1 MTRLFGLIV
10 ACADERTTLKVLP
23 MSPVLLS
30 LMIGV
35 LIAGMALAI
44 IFFLSNRREDGR
56 ASERLDL
63 LVGRNSRK
71 DSSADMLL
79 KQALSSVDKQNILD
93 NLTPEFLNLTRVI
106 EQADANMKPS
116 ALFGMGL
123 IIAFIGGLA
132 GLLMVNVYVAPVLA
146 IVSFTAPF
154 VWLFYKRGARMKAF
168 AGQLPE
174 AMELVARAL
183 RAGHS
188 LAAGMHVV
196 AEEMPQPIAKEF
208 GRVYEE
214 QNLGI
219 ALEEALK
226 NMCERVPNLDLK
238 FFVTSVAIQ
247 RQTGGDLAEILD
259 RIGYV
264 IRERYKILGQVRA
277 LTAEGRLSGIV
288 LIALPICLFL
298 LMLWM
303 KPEYIKLLWTDPMG
317 IKMSIG
323 AVFLM
328 LIGSYSIQKIIDIK
342 V

>member
-1 MTRLFGLIV
+1 MDPLYLSLLVGALVVGMVLAV
-10 ACADERTTLKVLP
+10 AFALSGRQDDLKV
-23 MSPVLLS
+23 
-30 LMIGV
+30 G
-35 LIAGMALAI
+35 
-44 IFFLSNRREDGR
+44 
-56 ASERLDL
+56 ERLDL
-63 LVGRNSRK
+63 LVGRRTAK

-79 KQALSSVDKQNILD
+79 KQALSEVDKKNLLD
-93 NLTPEFLNLTRVI
+93 KLTPEAFNLTKVI
-106 EQADANMKPS
+106 EQADANVKPS
-116 ALFGMGL
+116 ALFGAAVVL
-123 IIAFIGGLA
+123 SVIGFVA
-132 GLLMVNVYVAPVLA
+132 GLMLVNVYVAPVLGL
-146 IVSFTAPF
+146 VFFTVPF
-154 VWLFYKRGARMKAF
+154 VWLFWKKASRMKKF

-174 AMELVARAL
+174 GMELIARAL

-188 LAAGMHVV
+188 LAAGLHVV

-219 ALEEALK
+219 TLDDALK
-226 NMCERVPNLDLK
+226 NLTERVPNLDLR

-264 IRERYKILGQVRA
+264 IRERYKILGQVKA

-288 LIALPICLFL
+288 LIALPICLFM

-303 KPEYIKLLWTDPMG
+303 KPDYIRMLWTEPMG

-323 AVFLM
+323 AVVLM
-328 LIGSYSIQKIIDIK
+328 VVGAYSIKKIIDIK

>member
-1 MTRLFGLIV
+1 MDPLYLSLLVGALVVGMVLAV
-10 ACADERTTLKVLP
+10 AFALSGRQDDLKV
-23 MSPVLLS
+23 
-30 LMIGV
+30 G
-35 LIAGMALAI
+35 
-44 IFFLSNRREDGR
+44 
-56 ASERLDL
+56 ERLDL
-63 LVGRNSRK
+63 LVGRRTAK

-79 KQALSSVDKQNILD
+79 KQALSEVDKKNLLD
-93 NLTPEFLNLTRVI
+93 KLTPEAFNLTKVI
-106 EQADANMKPS
+106 EQADANVKPS
-116 ALFGMGL
+116 ALFGAAVVL
-123 IIAFIGGLA
+123 SVIGFVA
-132 GLLMVNVYVAPVLA
+132 GLMLVNVYVAPVLGLVFFA
-146 IVSFTAPF
+146 VPF
-154 VWLFYKRGARMKAF
+154 VWLFWKKASRMKKF

-174 AMELVARAL
+174 GMELIARAL

-188 LAAGMHVV
+188 LAAGLHVV

-219 ALEEALK
+219 TLDDALK
-226 NMCERVPNLDLK
+226 NLTERVPNLDLR

-264 IRERYKILGQVRA
+264 IRERYKILGQVKA

-288 LIALPICLFL
+288 LIALPICLFM

-303 KPEYIKLLWTDPMG
+303 KPDYIRMLWTEPMG

-323 AVFLM
+323 AVVLM
-328 LIGSYSIQKIIDIK
+328 VVGAYSIKKIIDIK